1 MIILF
6 FCGETYFTNPKNIIN
21 QPPLLYFLPFRG
33 IFFISISFSSI
44 LNFSENSEKSWE
56 KKGKCCHRGRAL
68 SLLFFELRNEKS
80 NKNRKW
86 IIEDLNSSPLY
97 LQSKTLTALLMRLIP
112 EYFFFRI
119 YLSLEI
125 YRWNIFPIFL
135 RSFSQK
141 FEKATFL
148 EKLEWK

>member
-21 QPPLLYFLPFRG
+21 QPLLYFLPFRG

-44 LNFSENSEKSWE
+44 LIFSENSEKSWE
-56 KKGKCCHRGRAL
+56 KKGKVL
-68 SLLFFELRNEKS
+68 SSWKSTLLFFELRNEKS